1 MKNKNEKYHLK
12 AIVGVVLLYFF
23 LGITIYFTI
32 SWQNPSFVEA
42 LSIVTL
48 ICVLILSF
56 EAFEQAVRS
65 TIKWI
70 RPLQFFLVIKE
81 LVTCFFLSLIS
92 LLLAAKIIEF
102 FYGDIPLT
110 RNLFNLLISITFLT
124 SLFLYWFYILINVP
138 KHFDNLYLRFSKT
151 DLISNVSTKDQLE
164 KKVFLNFIDLFGIV
178 TTVFLLSNSTAAGI
192 TDTLAP
198 SSVEFFQ
205 STEFRLLSIAMA
217 VYVLAAYHKLPLKA
231 HD

>member
-1 MKNKNEKYHLK
+1 MKKINEKHHLK
-12 AIVGVVLLYFF
+12 AIVGVAILYFS

-32 SWQNPSFVEA
+32 SWKNPSFVEA

-48 ICVLILSF
+48 ICVLTLSF
-56 EAFEQAVRS
+56 EAFEQAVLS
-65 TIKWI
+65 TIKWV
-70 RPLQFFLVIKE
+70 RPLQFVLVIKE
-81 LVTCFFLSLIS
+81 LIICFFFSLIS

-138 KHFDNLYLRFSKT
+138 KHLDNLYMRFSKT
-151 DLISNVSTKDQLE
+151 NLSSNMSIKDRLE

-192 TDTLAP
+192 TDVSAP
-198 SSVEFFQ
+198 SSVAFFE

>member
-1 MKNKNEKYHLK
+1 MKKNNEKHHLK
-12 AIVGVVLLYFF
+12 AIVGVVGLYSLLGF
-23 LGITIYFTI
+23 TIYLTI

-56 EAFEQAVRS
+56 ETFEQAVRS
-65 TIKWI
+65 TIKWV

-138 KHFDNLYLRFSKT
+138 KHLDNLYMRFSKT
-151 DLISNVSTKDQLE
+151 NSSSNMSTKNKLE
-164 KKVFLNFIDLFGIV
+164 KKIFLNLIDFIVIL
-178 TTVFLLSNSTAAGI
+178 TTVLLLSNSTAAGI
-192 TDTLAP
+192 TDVSIPT
-198 SSVEFFQ
+198 SVEFFE
-205 STEFRLLSIAMA
+205 SIEFRLLSIAMA

-231 HD
+231 ND

>member
-1 MKNKNEKYHLK
+1 MKKKYEKHHSK
-12 AIVGVVLLYFF
+12 AIVGVTLLYFF

-56 EAFEQAVRS
+56 EAFEQAVLS
-65 TIKWI
+65 TIKWV
-70 RPLQFFLVIKE
+70 RPLQFVLVIKE
-81 LVTCFFLSLIS
+81 LITCFFFSLIS

-138 KHFDNLYLRFSKT
+138 KHLNNLYMRFSMT
-151 DLISNVSTKDQLE
+151 NLSSNMSIKDRLE
-164 KKVFLNFIDLFGIV
+164 KKVFLNFVDLFGIV

-192 TDTLAP
+192 TDVSIPT
-198 SSVEFFQ
+198 SVEFFE
-205 STEFRLLSIAMA
+205 SIEFRLLSIAMA

-231 HD
+231 RD